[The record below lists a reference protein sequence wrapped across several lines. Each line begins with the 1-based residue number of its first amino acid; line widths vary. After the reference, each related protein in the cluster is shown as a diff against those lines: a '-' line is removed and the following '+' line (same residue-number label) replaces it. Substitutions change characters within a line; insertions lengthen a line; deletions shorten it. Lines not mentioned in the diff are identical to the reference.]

1 MGAGLQQNMGKEWG
15 LQVWENVAE
24 SPPNQV
30 FIETTERSAKK
41 LASDNTR
48 KAREDVKRKRRS
60 SKYKKQK
67 IIQLPLARHIGET
80 MKILTPDERIFLQS
94 TWSN

>member
-1 MGAGLQQNMGKEWG
+1 MGAPLYGAGLQQNMGKQWG
-15 LQVWENVAE
+15 LQVWENVTE

-48 KAREDVKRKRRS
+48 KA
-60 SKYKKQK
+60 
-67 IIQLPLARHIGET
+67 
-80 MKILTPDERIFLQS
+80 
-94 TWSN
+94 